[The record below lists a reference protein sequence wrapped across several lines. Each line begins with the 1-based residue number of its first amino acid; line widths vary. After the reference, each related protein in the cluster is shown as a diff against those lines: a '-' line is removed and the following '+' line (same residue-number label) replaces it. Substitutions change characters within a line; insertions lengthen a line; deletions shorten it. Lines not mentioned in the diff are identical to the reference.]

1 MNVASNTRTISNPFP
16 GLRPFQEGE
25 EHFYFGREKQT
36 DALVNKLEATRFL
49 AVIGSSGSGKSSLV
63 NCGLRVALRS
73 GLMPSAGTSWKMVQC
88 RPGGN
93 PIASL
98 ARALA
103 APGALFDGLDNLSLP
118 LEDILD
124 ANLRMSKLGIMDVFE
139 QAHLDEHVNLLVVI
153 DQFEELFR
161 YAGSTHDHQ
170 SSSSASR
177 EEATAFINLLLA
189 AKAQTTCPIHIVL
202 TMRSDFLGDCT
213 RFEGLTEAINEGQ
226 YLVPRMTR
234 EERRMAIAGP
244 IGVGGAKIDPLLLTR
259 LVNELGDNPDQLSI
273 LQHALNRIWALWEKQ
288 DDPEATIGLEHYK
301 AIGSMSCALD
311 QHAEQAFAEL
321 DAAREQLIGE
331 RLFKALTNKA
341 TDARGV
347 RRPTGFSML
356 CELTD
361 ASPEELRRV
370 IDAFRKPSRSFLMPP
385 IHEPL
390 DEGSVIDISHESLMR
405 MWKRLDQ
412 WADEE
417 AESTQLYLRLS
428 ETAALHGKGR
438 AGLWRDPD
446 LQRALEWRMN
456 NVPNPV
462 WASRIRPGFDQAMRF
477 LDDSRAAS
485 DVQKANELKVA
496 AQERELEQSRA
507 IAEEQKQRLEIQN
520 VAARRLK
527 LIIGGMIA
535 MLLLFLSSAYLVR
548 DAKTQEAVARTDA
561 DVAMEEKAMAEAE
574 AAKAQ
579 LQAVD
584 AKINETDATR
594 RFENILTNYMVDV
607 TTAKETLTQ
616 EYRAFAQG
624 TWQSEAGTES
634 GVDTRTA
641 VVSIENQSEETLLV
655 FLQNAD
661 GIDGTPQPIE
671 PGQTRLLS
679 GEFGQVWGVRAPR
692 APPLDGYKLVHYSIL
707 SRPEDKFSFDE

>member
-1 MNVASNTRTISNPFP
+1 MNVAINKRKVRNPFP

-36 DALVNKLEATRFL
+36 DALVDKLEATRFL

-103 APGALFDGLDNLSLP
+103 EPGVLFDSFDSQSLP

-124 ANLRMSKLGIMDVFE
+124 ANLRMSKLGIVDVFE
-139 QAHLDEHVNLLVVI
+139 QAQLKEHCNLLVVI

-161 YAGSTHDHQ
+161 YADSTSGNQ
-170 SSSSASR
+170 SGTCPTR

-189 AKAQTTCPIHIVL
+189 ANTQTTYPIYIVL

-234 EERRMAIAGP
+234 EERRMAISGP
-244 IGVGGAKIDPLLLTR
+244 IGVSGAKIDPLLLTR

-288 DDPEATIGLEHYK
+288 NDPEGVIGLEHYK

-321 DAAREQLIGE
+321 DASREQLICE

-341 TDARGV
+341 TDTRGV
-347 RRPTGFSML
+347 RRPTSFSML

-361 ASPEELRRV
+361 SSQDELRRV
-370 IDAFRKPSRSFLMPP
+370 IDTFRKPSRSFLMPP
-385 IHEPL
+385 IQEPL
-390 DEGSVIDISHESLMR
+390 HEGSVIDISHESLMR
-405 MWKRLDQ
+405 MWTRLDH

-417 AESTQLYLRLS
+417 AESTQIYLRLS
-428 ETAALHGKGR
+428 ETAALHSKGR

-446 LQRALEWRMN
+446 LQRALEWRVHN
-456 NVPNPV
+456 DPNQV
-462 WASRIRPGFDQAMRF
+462 WASRIRPGFDQAMQF
-477 LDDSRAAS
+477 LDDSRASS
-485 DVQKANELKVA
+485 DDQKANELKVA
-496 AQERELEQSRA
+496 EQERELEQSRA
-507 IAEEQKQRLEIQN
+507 ITSEQFQRLKAQS
-520 VAARRLK
+520 VASRRLK
-527 LIIGGMIA
+527 LIIGGMIVV
-535 MLLLFLSSAYLVR
+535 LLLFGYFFYLLHI
-548 DAKTQEAVARTDA
+548 AKLKQLATEDNRKSL
-561 DVAMEEKAMAEAE
+561 EKSRSTLVLKNLVDLTTTKNSLTLDYQKF
-574 AAKAQ
+574 AKS
-579 LQAVD
+579 
-584 AKINETDATR
+584 
-594 RFENILTNYMVDV
+594 M
-607 TTAKETLTQ
+607 
-616 EYRAFAQG
+616 
-624 TWQSEAGTES
+624 WQSES
-634 GVDTRTA
+634 GEEFPMETKSA
-641 VVSIENQSEETLLV
+641 VMSIVNNSKVKLEV
-655 FLQNAD
+655 FLHSAEGVPLNKQEIDPDQKLDLTGVIGQIWEARTLHGGVEAD
-661 GIDGTPQPIE
+661 
-671 PGQTRLLS
+671 
-679 GEFGQVWGVRAPR
+679 VV
-692 APPLDGYKLVHYSIL
+692 KLVHFSIL
-707 SRPEDKFSFDE
+707 SSPDDTFTFSE